1 MNVLI
6 EMTALSVGRPSADAS
21 AECVAAWYEAKARL
35 HEHLAAQGGPDSA
48 RESAL
53 AVRAHERSQL
63 LLRSERD
70 RAVA

>member
-6 EMTALSVGRPSADAS
+6 EMTALSIGRPTAGAS

-48 RESAL
+48 HESVL
-53 AVRAHERSQL
+53 AAHAHERSVR
-63 LLRSERD
+63 LLRQGRL
-70 RAVA
+70 AVA